1 MGVEVI
7 DPEGRRP
14 LSLLDAANAQSF
26 KVTHTG
32 FYQLRLANGRQQLI
46 GVNPDRAESDLSE
59 LSGETQ
65 ALWAGSRSGQPPP
78 RAAQRVG
85 EKNQPYGL
93 WWYVILLVLAAAI
106 AESWVASQ
114 YLGIRREER

>member
-1 MGVEVI
+1 
-7 DPEGRRP
+7 
-14 LSLLDAANAQSF
+14 
-26 KVTHTG
+26 
-32 FYQLRLANGRQQLI
+32 
-46 GVNPDRAESDLSE
+46 
-59 LSGETQ
+59 
-65 ALWAGSRSGQPPP
+65 
-78 RAAQRVG
+78 VG